1 MLRRWVGM
9 EVRAKSYWDRSPL
22 RTRWEARA
30 VAHRAAGAGHG
41 DVLRGL
47 TPEIGDDDLLVGRF
61 SSLPPSPRMQEEP
74 IQRTEHETIR

>member
-1 MLRRWVGM
+1 M
-9 EVRAKSYWDRSPL
+9 
-22 RTRWEARA
+22 
-30 VAHRAAGAGHG
+30 AHRAAGAGHG